1 MLSNGFSFKCVIL
14 FPICKGGCE
23 PDPCKNGG
31 KCSETTYDNVNMT
44 VMNEMNKYVKI
55 NDKLKSFYCEC
66 REGFSGSRCE
76 YGDGNNFYFFVI
88 SN

>member
-1 MLSNGFSFKCVIL
+1 MVFAFKCVIL
-14 FPICKGGCE
+14 FPIRKGGCE

-66 REGFSGSRCE
+66 REGFSGARCE
-76 YGDGNNFYFFVI
+76 YGDGNDSNLFVI
-88 SN
+88 NN